1 MLNDIVEFLPDI
13 QSINPTNKT
22 GFVLFCINDKEAVS
36 AQYQLLH
43 DFDIPSVLDIDN
55 YGTRYVVPLEFPDKN
70 LATDFIRRGWSFDC
84 DQPFVQYL
92 ITLYNEG
99 ATNKIYNILVAG
111 GYNVAMAP
119 NNMQLVV
126 NCVADSERNATIV
139 EFKHTLETFEKT
151 SPKSIDDY
159 FNKIL
164 FNGVIENPEYRK
176 VREQEFSF
184 ETIEQNKDLIIREIV
199 YRYFNTIICAH
210 LTCPKFDANKLNN
223 ETIQDINLIRDF
235 LYSVAEKYIDTQIDA
250 ANTTQH
256 QPIIRFD
263 YLKTCKE
270 YNRFK
275 KVLKLAKNWRPTNK
289 RNARIEQHHIR
300 MSQRWTYKIMDL
312 NDGFYVVHLGAQEA
326 LDYENRTLKHGTEIY
341 YNEDPYDGISRYSIR
356 QGYAPTV
363 TLTAHND
370 QIIKCYGYK
379 NTVPT
384 DSALREAV
392 RTFMREYKLTIPDN
406 SWNKL
411 IAYIKQ
417 DGTVYDIFD
426 LPDGFVLNDT
436 LNLENMGLNTLPN
449 MPTVTINGHLL
460 AYKNNLLNLDSA
472 PYKVLGKCDFSQN
485 PLESLRGMPREIGG
499 LVLLSGH
506 KLNAESFV
514 PLYIEDKLKKN
525 DILGVDKSV
534 TAAWQEQIKQR
545 KIGIANILATLRER
559 KK

>member
-1 MLNDIVEFLPDI
+1 MLNDIVEFFPDI
-13 QSINPTNKT
+13 QSINPTGKT
-22 GFVLFCINDKEAVS
+22 GFVLFCNNDKEAVS

-43 DFDIPSVLDIDN
+43 DFDVPSVLDTDN
-55 YGTRYVVPLEFPDKN
+55 YGARYVVPLENLDDK
-70 LATDFIRRGWSFDC
+70 TVSEFIRRGWSFDR
-84 DQPFVQYL
+84 DQPFMQHL
-92 ITLYNEG
+92 ITLYNKD
-99 ATNKIYNILVAG
+99 ATNKVYDILVAG
-111 GYNVAMAP
+111 GYNVAMAQ

-126 NCVADSERNATIV
+126 KCIADSERNNTIA
-139 EFKHTLETFEKT
+139 KLKAQLEEFEKS

-159 FNKIL
+159 FNRIL

-223 ETIQDINLIRDF
+223 ETIQNINLIRDF

-263 YLKTCKE
+263 YLKTCNE
-270 YNRFK
+270 YDSFK
-275 KVLKLAKNWRPTNK
+275 NVLKLAKNWQPTNK
-289 RNARIEQHHIR
+289 RNTRIEQHHIR

-312 NDGFYVVHLGAQEA
+312 NDGFYVVYLGAQEA

-341 YNEDPYDGISRYSIR
+341 YNDDPYDGISRYSIR
-356 QGYAPTV
+356 KGYTPMV
-363 TLTAHND
+363 TLTTHND
-370 QIIKCYGYK
+370 QIIKCCGYN

-384 DSALREAV
+384 DGKLREAV
-392 RTFMREYKLTIPDN
+392 RTFIREYQLTIPDN

-417 DGTVYDIFD
+417 DGTIYDIFD
-426 LPDGFVLNDT
+426 LPTGFILNST
-436 LNLENMGLNTLPN
+436 LNLDEMGLNKLPN
-449 MPTVTINGHLL
+449 MPTVTINRNLSCH
-460 AYKNNLLNLDSA
+460 KNNLSNLDGA
-472 PYKVLGKCDFSQN
+472 PYKVWGDCDFSQN
-485 PLESLRGMPREIGG
+485 PLESLRGMPHEIGG

-506 KLNAESFV
+506 KLTAESFV
-514 PLYIEDKLKKN
+514 PLYIEDKLKN
-525 DILGVDKSV
+525 HDILGVNQSV

-545 KIGIANILATLRER
+545 KIDIATILATLRER

>member
-55 YGTRYVVPLEFPDKN
+55 YGTRYVVPLESPDKN

-210 LTCPKFDANKLNN
+210 LTCPKFDANKLSN
-223 ETIQDINLIRDF
+223 ETIQNINLIRDF
-235 LYSVAEKYIDTQIDA
+235 LYSVAEKYIDTQIDI
-250 ANTTQH
+250 ANTTQQ

-341 YNEDPYDGISRYSIR
+341 YNDDPYDGISRYSIR
-356 QGYAPTV
+356 QGYAPIV

-392 RTFMREYKLTIPDN
+392 RTFIREYQLTIPDN
-406 SWNKL
+406 RWNPL

-426 LPDGFVLNDT
+426 LPYGFVLNDT

-460 AYKNNLLNLDSA
+460 AYKNNLLNLDGA

>member
-1 MLNDIVEFLPDI
+1 MLNDIIEFLPDI
-13 QSINPTNKT
+13 QSINPTDKT

-55 YGTRYVVPLEFPDKN
+55 YGARYVVPLESPDKN
-70 LATDFIRRGWSFDC
+70 LMLNFIRRGWSPDY

-92 ITLYNEG
+92 ITVYNED

-111 GYNVAMAP
+111 GYNVAKSP

-126 NCVADSERNATIV
+126 KCIADSERDTAIAELKNKLAA
-139 EFKHTLETFEKT
+139 FEKT
-151 SPKSIDDY
+151 TPKSIDDY

-164 FNGVIENPEYRK
+164 FNGLIENPEYRK
-176 VREQEFSF
+176 VREQEFSS
-184 ETIEQNKDLIIREIV
+184 ETIEQTKDLIIREIV
-199 YRYFNTIICAH
+199 YRYFNIIIYAH
-210 LTCPKFDANKLNN
+210 LTCPRFDANKLNN
-223 ETIQDINLIRDF
+223 ETIKNINLIRDF
-235 LYSVAEKYIDTQIDA
+235 LYFVAEKYIDTQIDV
-250 ANTTQH
+250 ANKTQQ

-263 YLKTCKE
+263 YLKNCGE
-270 YNRFK
+270 YDSFK
-275 KVLKLAKNWRPTNK
+275 KVLKLAKNWQPINK
-289 RNARIEQHHIR
+289 INAQIEQYNTR

-326 LDYENRTLKHGTEIY
+326 LDYENRALKHGTEIY
-341 YNEDPYDGISRYSIR
+341 YNDDPYEGISRYSIR
-356 QGYAPTV
+356 KGYVPLV

-384 DSALREAV
+384 DSKLREAV
-392 RTFMREYKLTIPDN
+392 RTFMREYNLTIPDN
-406 SWNKL
+406 RWNKL
-411 IAYIKQ
+411 IAYVKQ
-417 DGTVYDIFD
+417 NGTVYDVFD

-436 LNLENMGLNTLPN
+436 LNLEEMGLDKLPN
-449 MPTVTINGHLL
+449 MSTVTVGNLL
-460 AYKNNLLNLDSA
+460 AYKNNLSNLDGA
-472 PYKVLGKCDFSQN
+472 PYRVLGKCDFSQN
-485 PLESLRGMPREIGG
+485 PLESLRGMSREIGG

-514 PLYIEDKLKKN
+514 PLYIEHKLKKN

-534 TAAWQEQIKQR
+534 AAAWQEQIKQR
-545 KIGIANILATLRER
+545 KIGIANILSALRER
-559 KK
+559 KN